1 MVKKA
6 RRPVE
11 KAVSL
16 RRIELPYIK
25 EYLFLFKIGNEV
37 IFVDP
42 ALVVGSIFTEKYELV
57 FPCEGKL
64 IQIGYNEYYIK
75 AVSPAYTD
83 YRLHLLDKKE
93 DVPVSRAPYSTQTF
107 RLGDRNGRGGRV
119 FAYFV
124 PLPEDEYEED
134 RWWDDGVDDYD
145 DDDYDD

>member
-11 KAVSL
+11 KTVSL
-16 RRIELPYIK
+16 SRIELPYIR

-42 ALVVGSIFTEKYELV
+42 ALVVGSIFTDKYELV
-57 FPCEGKL
+57 FPAQGKL
-64 IQIGYNEYYIK
+64 VRVGYNEYYIK
-75 AVSPAYTD
+75 AVSPAYSD
-83 YRLHLLDKKE
+83 YRLHLISNDE
-93 DVPVSRAPYSTQTF
+93 DVPVSKSPYSTQTF
-107 RLGDRNGRGGRV
+107 RLGDRV

-145 DDDYDD
+145 D